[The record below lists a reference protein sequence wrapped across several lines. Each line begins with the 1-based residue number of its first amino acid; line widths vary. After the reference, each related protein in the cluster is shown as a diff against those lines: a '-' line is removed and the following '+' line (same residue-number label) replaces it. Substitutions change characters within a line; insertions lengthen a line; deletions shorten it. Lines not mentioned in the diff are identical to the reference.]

1 MPKVNNVITN
11 PGEIMKKWAEDHVE
25 IYKNEQ
31 KNAEKGFLYENG
43 IYKLIYGRAKSNF
56 AEEKEIMINEY
67 FADLF
72 DTKEIKWKI
81 KNGQNQE
88 NKPVRDLF
96 LKYLQK
102 GKFELKSWMAKYRSG
117 RYGIYS
123 LVINKVQTE
132 SVDKNGIAITEPII
146 LPAFVNYKNTR
157 NGEIFEVSVNYQ
169 DNIIHGLSLYTLTE
183 VYSVNNNKVSVTR
196 SVWDIQK
203 TREIKK
209 PKKELSPATYANY
222 RFDRIE
228 SLSQSF
234 LPVAIMPV
242 NLHEKP
248 RCHKIK
254 SKLEMMEKYEEISAI
269 LPHWEKGG
277 IMTTSDQ
284 VDNPNEEKNN
294 NDFINYLLLKGM
306 VRMKPI
312 VGDGQV
318 FYLLTN
324 QLLHGNQTL

>member
-43 IYKLIYGRAKSNF
+43 IYKLIYGRAKSN
-56 AEEKEIMINEY
+56 
-67 FADLF
+67 
-72 DTKEIKWKI
+72 KEIKWKI

-146 LPAFVNYKNTR
+146 LPAFVNCKNTR

-169 DNIIHGLSLYTLTE
+169 DNIIHSLSLYTLTE

-228 SLSQSF
+228 
-234 LPVAIMPV
+234 
-242 NLHEKP
+242 
-248 RCHKIK
+248 
-254 SKLEMMEKYEEISAI
+254 
-269 LPHWEKGG
+269 
-277 IMTTSDQ
+277 
-284 VDNPNEEKNN
+284 
-294 NDFINYLLLKGM
+294 
-306 VRMKPI
+306 
-312 VGDGQV
+312 
-318 FYLLTN
+318 
-324 QLLHGNQTL
+324 